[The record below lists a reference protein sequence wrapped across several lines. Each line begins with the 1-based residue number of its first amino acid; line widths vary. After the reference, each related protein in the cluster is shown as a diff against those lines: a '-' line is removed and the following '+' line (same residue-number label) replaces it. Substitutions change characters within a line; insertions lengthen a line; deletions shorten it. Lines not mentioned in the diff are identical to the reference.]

1 MDAYSYIA
9 NADAAAIET
18 LYQAYQQNPES
29 VDFGWRKFFEGFDF
43 SQQFPEG
50 APAAPGANGAAANG
64 TAANGN
70 ATSAPAGAARP
81 AAAPGPVPQPDD
93 FGVLNTSASTNN
105 APGFSNGEAMAS
117 DKETAVRNLIHAYRS
132 RGHLRAKTNPVR
144 ERKDRKPRLDLPDFG
159 LSEADMDTVFKNGE
173 GLGLGP
179 QATLRDIVAALE
191 KIYTGPIGFEY
202 MYIRD
207 PQVLDWF
214 REKVEHDSLAFN
226 PGVDYKKRIL
236 KKLNEAV
243 VFENFLHTKFLG
255 QKRFSLEGGETT
267 IPALDAIIG
276 KGAELGVQEVMIG
289 MAHRG
294 RLNVLANIMGKTYEQ
309 IFSEFEGTAV
319 PDLTMG
325 DGDVKYHMGYSS
337 EVEASG
343 GQKVNLKLAP
353 NPSHLEA
360 VNPVVEGFVRAK
372 IEHQYAGD
380 YHKILP
386 ILIHGDAALAG
397 QGIGYELTQM
407 SLLEGYKTGGTIH
420 FVINNQVGFTTDF
433 EDARSSIYCTDLAK
447 IIDAPVVHVNG
458 DDPEAVVFAVQLATE
473 YRQQFHADIFI
484 DMVCYRRHGHNE
496 SDEPKF
502 TQPTLY
508 NIISKHQNP
517 REVYNAMLVARGDVD
532 AELAAQMDK
541 EFRETLQAR
550 LDLVKQK
557 PLPYK
562 YQALENEW
570 RSLRRSTPE
579 DFDQSP
585 ETGISADVVERVA
598 KALTTIPDGFKPI
611 KQIDNLLKERRKMF
625 YETRVLNWA
634 AGELLAYGSLL
645 SEQHIVRVSGQDC
658 QRGTF
663 SHRHAVLHD
672 AETSAP
678 YNSLNNIEGENEK
691 LRIFNSLLSE
701 YAVLGFEFG
710 YGMANPTALVVWEAQ
725 FGDFANGAQT
735 MIDQFV
741 VSSESKWQRM
751 NGLVMLLPHGYEGQ
765 GPEHSNAR
773 PERFLQLAAENNIV
787 VANLTTPANFF
798 HALRRQLTWSFRKPL
813 VVMSPKSMLRH
824 PLCVSPVEEFT
835 SGRFREVLGDDFAEA
850 KKVKRVLLCSGKVYF
865 DLLDEQR
872 TSGRKDVALVRLEQ
886 LHPFPQKQ
894 LAAELAKY
902 PKAKVY
908 WVQEEPE
915 NMGYWNYMLRHMR
928 RELED
933 VISRKPS
940 ASPATGYNKIH
951 VKEQKDLV
959 ARAFDKPKETVA
971 DANIKETV
979 EVAKKEE

>member
-1 MDAYSYIA
+1 MDTYTYIA

-18 LYQAYQQNPES
+18 LYEAYRTNPES

-50 APAAPGANGAAANG
+50 APVVPAAGGNGATNGSAPKAAP
-64 TAANGN
+64 T
-70 ATSAPAGAARP
+70 P
-81 AAAPGPVPQPDD
+81 APGPVPQPDGY
-93 FGVLNTSASTNN
+93 GVLNTAASTND
-105 APGFSNGEAMAS
+105 APGLAQGSIAS
-117 DKETAVRNLIHAYRS
+117 DKETAVRNLIHAFRS

-144 ERKDRKPRLDLPDFG
+144 ERKDRQARLNLADFG
-159 LSEADMDTVFKNGE
+159 LSDSDLDTKFRQGE
-173 GLGLGP
+173 DLGLG
-179 QATLRDIVAALE
+179 QGATLREIVAALTS
-191 KIYTGPIGFEY
+191 IYAGTVGFEY
-202 MYIRD
+202 TYIRD
-207 PQVLDWF
+207 PKVLDWF
-214 REKVEHDSLAFN
+214 QQKTEHDALAFN
-226 PGVDYKKRIL
+226 PDGEYKKRIL

-267 IPALDAIIG
+267 IPALDAIINRS
-276 KGAELGVQEVMIG
+276 AELGVKEVMIG

-309 IFSEFEGTAV
+309 IFSEFEGTAT

-337 EVEASG
+337 EVEALN

-372 IEHQYAGD
+372 IEHQYGGD
-380 YHKILP
+380 YHQILP

-407 SLLEGYKTGGTIH
+407 SQLEGYKTGGTIH

-433 EDARSSIYCTDLAK
+433 EDARSSIYSTDLAK
-447 IIDAPVVHVNG
+447 IIDAPVIHVNG
-458 DDPEAVVFAVQLATE
+458 DDPEAVVFAVRLATE
-473 YRQQFHADIFI
+473 YRQEFHADIFI

-508 NIISKHQNP
+508 NVISKHPNP
-517 REVYNAMLVARGDVD
+517 REVYNATLVKRGDVD
-532 AELAAQMDK
+532 AELANQMDR
-541 EFRETLQAR
+541 EFRDMLQAR
-550 LDLVKQK
+550 LDQVKQQ

-570 RSLRRSTPE
+570 RTLRRSTNE

-585 ETGISADVVERVA
+585 ETGISEETVARVA
-598 KALTTIPDGFKPI
+598 QALTTIPENFRPI

-625 YETRVLNWA
+625 YETRTLNWA

-645 SEQHIVRVSGQDC
+645 TEKHIVRVSGQDV

-678 YNSLNNIEGENEK
+678 YNSLNNIEGEHEQ
-691 LRIFNSLLSE
+691 LSIYNSLLSE

-710 YGMANPTALVVWEAQ
+710 YAMANPTALVIWEAQ

-735 MIDQFV
+735 MIDQFI

-751 NGLVMLLPHGYEGQ
+751 NGIVMQLPHGYEGQ

-787 VANLTTPANFF
+787 VSNITTPANFF

-813 VVMSPKSMLRH
+813 VVMSPKSMLRN
-824 PLCVSPVEEFT
+824 PLCVSPIEDFT
-835 SGRFREVLGDDFAEA
+835 SGRFQEVLGDSFADA
-850 KKVKRVLLCSGKVYF
+850 KKVKKVLLCSGKVYY
-865 DLLDEQR
+865 DLLDEQQK
-872 TSGRKDVALVRLEQ
+872 SDRKDVAIVRLEQ
-886 LHPFPQKQ
+886 LHPFPKKQ
-894 LAAELAKY
+894 LAGELAKY
-902 PKAKVY
+902 PKAKLI

-915 NMGYWNYMLRHMR
+915 NMGYWNYLLRFMR

-933 VISRKPS
+933 VVARKPS
-940 ASPATGYNKIH
+940 ASPATGYNKVH
-951 VKEQKDLV
+951 VKEQKEIV
-959 ARAFDKPKETVA
+959 ARAFDKPKEAVA
-971 DANIKETV
+971 DEQIKETS
-979 EVAKKEE
+979 EVAKKQE